1 MIFFLEVYY
10 IYSHLEIH
18 DKLGLKL
25 PYVFMVDARKTAIL
39 ELYEQLLNKKIQ
51 LKICL
56 CKFCKFS
63 HSVLANI

>member
-18 DKLGLKL
+18 DKLSLKL

-39 ELYEQLLNKKIQ
+39 ELYERLLNKKIQ
-51 LKICL
+51 LKIC
-56 CKFCKFS
+56 
-63 HSVLANI
+63 